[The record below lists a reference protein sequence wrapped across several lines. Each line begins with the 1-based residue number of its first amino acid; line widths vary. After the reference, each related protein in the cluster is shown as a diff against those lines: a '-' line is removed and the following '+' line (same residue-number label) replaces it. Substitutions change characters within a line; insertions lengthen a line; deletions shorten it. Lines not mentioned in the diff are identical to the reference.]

1 MTDEEKE
8 FYFHK
13 YLTKEFVSQDEDEE
27 LTTAVVDEA
36 EPVSKVK
43 WLALG
48 IFLGICVWGM
58 YECCRYL
65 MDGSVKT
72 TGEVQ
77 RLTHLPVI
85 GCYQDITAKKN
96 KIDQSIMQLQSKVI
110 GKRDSLDY
118 IGSLISTMEQE
129 NLPWSAAS
137 QLFTETSQVVEKL
150 REYCSEMQIAEY
162 SSKNVDSLNTAHNI
176 GREILVVSTGKTKRS
191 DLKRELEVC
200 GMQNIKV
207 SGLIVV
213 ENM

>member
-1 MTDEEKE
+1 
-8 FYFHK
+8 
-13 YLTKEFVSQDEDEE
+13 
-27 LTTAVVDEA
+27 
-36 EPVSKVK
+36 
-43 WLALG
+43 
-48 IFLGICVWGM
+48 
-58 YECCRYL
+58 
-65 MDGSVKT
+65 MDGSGKT

-129 NLPWSAAS
+129 NCLLSSESA
-137 QLFTETSQVVEKL
+137 FTETSQVVEKL